1 MPVSDIDRHLG
12 QRIREARAA
21 KGLSREELAEL
32 IESLGNKVQAMEE
45 GHVRVSSLALARI
58 SLVLDVSLAWFY
70 DGLPGQD
77 IFANEHGRQRSV

>member
-32 IESLGNKVQAMEE
+32 IESLANKVQAMEE

-58 SLVLDVSLAWFY
+58 SLVMDVSLAWFY

-77 IFANEHGRQRSV
+77 IFANERGRQRSV

>member
-21 KGLSREELAEL
+21 KGLSQEELAEQ
-32 IESLGNKVQAMEE
+32 IESLADKVQAMEE
-45 GHVRVSSLALARI
+45 GRVRVSSLALARI
-58 SLVLDVSLAWFY
+58 SLALDASLAWFY

-77 IFANEHGRQRSV
+77 IFASERGRQRSV